1 MVFAVS
7 AGDGRFD
14 VSFSQTSI
22 TNVNPPVQQGAQLLL
37 SWTSSA
43 PPGTVYQVYL
53 NQQLVWTGV
62 GLACTVPVPTAI
74 SRIDIGTV
82 LPADTQ
88 TNFQSALTPSPA
100 RQATLSWLG
109 GTYLGT
115 DIAGFHVYGEHT
127 PGGGID
133 YTAILA
139 TVPAYVAGIITDGFG
154 YGGFGQGGFGQSAA
168 SYSWTS
174 QSLSGGTWNWG
185 IKPFDTA
192 GNEGSAQTIAVT
204 IAAPPLP
211 PAPFPNATRLQYTYN
226 TSTRQLTLNWNA
238 SPS

>member
-1 MVFAVS
+1 MVFALS
-7 AGDGRFD
+7 TGNGRVD
-14 VSFSQTSI
+14 VSFSQSSI

-43 PPGTVYQVYL
+43 PLGTVYQVYL
-53 NQQLVWTGV
+53 NQQLAWTGI
-62 GLACTVPVPTAI
+62 GLSCTVPVPTAI

-82 LPADTQ
+82 DSTDTQ
-88 TNFQSALTPSPA
+88 TNFQTALLPPPA
-100 RQATLSWLG
+100 RQAALSWLG
-109 GTYLGT
+109 GTYLGA
-115 DIAGFHVYGEHT
+115 DIAGFHVYGEET

-133 YTAILA
+133 FTTILA

-154 YGGFGQGGFGQSAA
+154 YGGFGQGGFGQSAG

-174 QSLSGGTWNWG
+174 QPLSGGTWNWG

-192 GNEGSAQTIAVT
+192 GNEGSAQTTAVT

-211 PAPFPNATRLQYTYN
+211 PAPFPNMTRLQYTYSQSAEQV
-226 TSTRQLTLNWNA
+226 TLTWNA